1 MAIFWKIFQNKVEEK
16 YWLIKTL
23 SNGHRIVNIKN
34 GSMLCCCFSVTQSC
48 PTLCNP
54 MDCSTPGLLVPHH
67 LPKFAQGHVHC
78 ISDAIQPSHLL
89 MPSSPSAP
97 NLPQHQ
103 NFSNE
108 PSVHIRWPK
117 YWMELQL
124 QHQSFHWVFRVDW
137 CDLLAVQGALR
148 SILQRHSS
156 KASIPWH
163 SAFLRFSSYNH
174 MWPLLYFMFTKK
186 YF

>member
-1 MAIFWKIFQNKVEEK
+1 MVQCYVAVFQSPSHVRLFATP
-16 YWLIKTL
+16 WTAAHQAFL
-23 SNGHRIVNIKN
+23 SLTI
-34 GSMLCCCFSVTQSC
+34 SLS
-48 PTLCNP
+48 
-54 MDCSTPGLLVPHH
+54 
-67 LPKFAQGHVHC
+67 LPKVMSIASV
-78 ISDAIQPSHLL
+78 
-89 MPSSPSAP
+89 MPSSHLIFWCPLLLLPPIFPSIR
-97 NLPQHQ
+97 